1 MFTSDLFTR
10 TPEATFKQRAV
21 KPIRQRPLKYIIL
34 SGTEIDRTM
43 SGALIR
49 NLVVLQL
56 RSKRSTCTACVSHAY
71 RYTRSPWRVS
81 AIEQESE
88 LLGHLNG

>member
-1 MFTSDLFTR
+1 MLTSDLFAR
-10 TPEATFKQRAV
+10 TPEAAFRQRAV

-49 NLVVLQL
+49 HLVTIQL
-56 RSKRSTCTACVSHAY
+56 CSKRSKDVMRAVLEV
-71 RYTRSPWRVS
+71 PVNDD
-81 AIEQESE
+81 
-88 LLGHLNG
+88 GLNIKTLEN

>member
-1 MFTSDLFTR
+1 MATSDLFAR
-10 TPEATFKQRAV
+10 TPEAAFKQRAT

-34 SGTEIDRTM
+34 SGTEIDGTM

-56 RSKRSTCTACVSHAY
+56 RSKRSKDAMRAALEVPVNDA
-71 RYTRSPWRVS
+71 
-81 AIEQESE
+81 
-88 LLGHLNG
+88 GLNIKTLEN